1 MPSEKRLRLAQLRFE
16 KVGEETWPFY
26 LVHAHAGTFRVAD
39 VTDRSRV
46 AMVISKDP
54 RQNGRP

>member
-1 MPSEKRLRLAQLRFE
+1 MPSEKKLRLAQLRCE
-16 KVGEETWPFY
+16 KVGEKTWPFH
-26 LVHAHAGTFRVAD
+26 LVHKHAGKFRVAD
-39 VTDRSRV
+39 VTDRSWV